1 MVTANKEKGVIKE
14 KSLMSLLTKKV
25 ELKKELIVL
34 KKLHEDTKKQKEL
47 VESIAK
53 IDHFL
58 SAFPPKKGKYV
69 LVSCFLFSYE
79 YFPCGIHWYIII
91 TN

>member
-58 SAFPPKKGKYV
+58 STHRIQK
-69 LVSCFLFSYE
+69 
-79 YFPCGIHWYIII
+79 
-91 TN
+91 